1 MPARQLWFWPPPRPL
16 VERFGADFFRQL
28 PAAPAVYLLC
38 GPGEGILY
46 VGKARNLRRRLAA
59 YRVANPERL
68 PRRLIRLLHQVTRIE
83 WDLCPSEAA
92 ASHREAELIA
102 ALNPRFNRAGT
113 AWPAGPTLPRP
124 GEGRRRLQTDRRSDR
139 LGAIPCEGLLK

>member
-38 GPGEGILY
+38 GPREGVLY

-68 PRRLIRLLHQVTRIE
+68 PRRLIRLLHRVTRIE

-92 ASHREAELIA
+92 AAHREAELIA
-102 ALNPRFNRAGT
+102 VLNPRFNRAGI
-113 AWPAGPTLPRP
+113 AWIPRQMARFQCRP
-124 GEGRRRLQTDRRSDR
+124 GPDSYS
-139 LGAIPCEGLLK
+139 